1 MSRSNPAWPTPLLA
15 LDPIRLRPMGWLDD
29 LLPMR
34 PPSLW
39 RDRSL
44 YARALRWQ
52 PDTADLSWLFDAY
65 AMLGIEMPPPR
76 IEHRTHQRSPQR
88 GRLKGAARQTHIRRR
103 RAPIKGGNRPLTIP
117 RWSSPPQMVSPQRR
131 GSQDRVESSP
141 SFRSRKQVSPSTLPA
156 FQWRSPERVAPA
168 PTFSRPVQGQVAPN
182 LGSQPTLLRKEDSTV
197 ESRPSPISQEHK
209 VDRSVREQR
218 PQQRPTVLSSR
229 QPTVQQFPT
238 ASPSINRP
246 RTSET
251 VQTDASPP
259 PKVTWQRQHTR
270 SPWRLNHTGRTLL
283 NPQSVTRTTSEGV
296 SSTSVNASTQSSDD
310 VMKTKPKRFAD
321 RVVQIGKVTSSTNT
335 LETGFP
341 SNVRLRR
348 EVQQVEWTQVR
359 KGTIQSAVLEQGKIR
374 QIQPAVQMDLPPS
387 PRSIESERVRK
398 SQSPVSPVGD
408 ASSTAPT
415 PKAKPTDSRVP
426 PVKKRSS
433 KPQRV
438 EEVVFQAGRVH
449 RMEALR
455 ESRQVLHT
463 PSGEQSTRRLGTVVA
478 PKRESFT
485 AQPSSVQKRSLEV
498 ARRSSPQQVQVPN
511 RVPWRLKPSDRQI
524 IFRGSKPVFEQ
535 QSSTLPSKS
544 SPIAE
549 ATRSTQISREIPSV
563 PSWFRPERQ
572 RLIRHFEDRR
582 IQRQR
587 PRLEVRSE
595 PLRTEPLYG
604 FSNPQQGGERRF
616 RATEQTMVAPLRAGT
631 LVFPTP
637 MGDVE
642 TTRPTSEKSEPSQKN
657 RGEQVSTSDSSKS
670 NVRKGA
676 SSSAASTTIA
686 KSKQPSVYPEPK
698 IQQNTGYQRRKVDG
712 IQSRWRLRKTGAS
725 SKSLP
730 PLMRLTNTQSTQHS
744 WRLPQISVDSRELN
758 AAKTL
763 NPRSQSVNERR
774 TTKSVFRA
782 PTPFWQGAFQRSSVQ
797 YQSPMVYPTPQSA
810 DERPLTKGQSS
821 LKKEQSAVQNQTVSV
836 RKTSSS
842 TQIRIPIQTERG
854 LQRKPI
860 THSVQ
865 GQRDQQSVS
874 KRIRAER
881 TPIRS
886 VSWSRKPRF
895 ADPFAAH
902 RQSVLSKTPLEVLSP
917 TNASSQSVSSPI
929 GTQTKKVDTPSPTVV
944 ARTQKK
950 ELNQSQKVA
959 PTSMLKAPS
968 IPEIART
975 TSNTTTEQDSS
986 TSVRRTVVQAP
997 ISSTGS
1003 RSLQA
1008 PTSQVSPVRR
1018 VVAPTLSPSLVYSAT
1033 VSEQKRG
1040 VRTPTVG
1047 KYGQRGSTGV
1057 IDSAKV
1063 GTGRADTGGVSQP
1076 KGKYGPSSTSVAE
1089 QKRGPVGDTSDVS
1102 ESSSQAV
1109 QDKDTIG
1116 SMGDIGQRS
1125 VEAVVEQAVQ
1135 RQVQR
1140 LVRRLPK
1147 TQQSLLRSRI
1157 ALPTR
1162 WARKLGLA
1170 PTAEIKMGW
1179 RLQHSERT
1187 APNTTRQPVVPN
1199 VQGSGAQQFVVPT
1212 SESPKD
1218 SSVSQR
1224 VQIERADS
1232 VSGSANPTRQSSI
1245 QTTPNSKQK
1254 PRRLTNAQVNRIIE
1268 RQVSFFRSAQR
1279 QSFLRASQLTNSGS
1293 SAIPSPARSGLQKVT
1308 GEMRQALQ
1316 RMVFSSDAQPVFL
1329 DTLSEPIVENSRTR
1343 LNSQVVQKSTTQGYQ
1358 QSSVG
1363 KSSNSKK
1370 NVHTR
1375 MRRLQSGPQWRPG
1388 VHSPTS
1394 LRKPVQTVRQVSS
1407 DGQTTNIEKR
1417 PISQASS
1424 FSRSVSAS
1432 PSTPSIVRTPSKPQ
1446 SAPVAT
1452 AQSMTVLQNTVAPE
1466 DVRDTIESVSPEREV
1481 PSKSKQGSPSPRE
1494 ARRKVPARRGSTPM
1508 APRTLMGRSEVGVFL
1523 KPKKT
1528 ASDQPENIPAPKRQS
1543 SDSVDS
1549 DADVFMV
1556 DAAGNLLTGDVAKK
1570 RLKDLGFARSESV
1583 KPKAKPNPS
1592 STPSSYTW
1600 EAPEGMME
1608 EAIKQVRKEQMIEQ
1622 QVKKPSR
1629 AKATRVRQSVIKE
1642 WTEEQLLTILVEL
1655 AGSSPE
1661 ANALLRD
1668 VQDRVEEYFDLEHFR
1683 KI

>member
-1 MSRSNPAWPTPLLA
+1 
-15 LDPIRLRPMGWLDD
+15 
-29 LLPMR
+29 
-34 PPSLW
+34 
-39 RDRSL
+39 
-44 YARALRWQ
+44 
-52 PDTADLSWLFDAY
+52 
-65 AMLGIEMPPPR
+65 
-76 IEHRTHQRSPQR
+76 
-88 GRLKGAARQTHIRRR
+88 
-103 RAPIKGGNRPLTIP
+103 
-117 RWSSPPQMVSPQRR
+117 
-131 GSQDRVESSP
+131 
-141 SFRSRKQVSPSTLPA
+141 
-156 FQWRSPERVAPA
+156 
-168 PTFSRPVQGQVAPN
+168 
-182 LGSQPTLLRKEDSTV
+182 
-197 ESRPSPISQEHK
+197 
-209 VDRSVREQR
+209 
-218 PQQRPTVLSSR
+218 
-229 QPTVQQFPT
+229 
-238 ASPSINRP
+238 
-246 RTSET
+246 
-251 VQTDASPP
+251 
-259 PKVTWQRQHTR
+259 
-270 SPWRLNHTGRTLL
+270 
-283 NPQSVTRTTSEGV
+283 
-296 SSTSVNASTQSSDD
+296 
-310 VMKTKPKRFAD
+310 
-321 RVVQIGKVTSSTNT
+321 
-335 LETGFP
+335 
-341 SNVRLRR
+341 
-348 EVQQVEWTQVR
+348 
-359 KGTIQSAVLEQGKIR
+359 
-374 QIQPAVQMDLPPS
+374 
-387 PRSIESERVRK
+387 
-398 SQSPVSPVGD
+398 
-408 ASSTAPT
+408 
-415 PKAKPTDSRVP
+415 
-426 PVKKRSS
+426 
-433 KPQRV
+433 
-438 EEVVFQAGRVH
+438 
-449 RMEALR
+449 MEALR
-455 ESRQVLHT
+455 ESRQVLDKS
-463 PSGEQSTRRLGTVVA
+463 SGEQSRRRLDTVVS
-478 PKRESFT
+478 PKQGLFT
-485 AQPSSVQKRSLEV
+485 VQQSSVQKRSPEV

-535 QSSTLPSKS
+535 QLSTLPSKS

-549 ATRSTQISREIPSV
+549 ATRSTQISRRIPSI

-572 RLIRHFEDRR
+572 RLIQHFEERR
-582 IQRQR
+582 VQRQQ

-637 MGDVE
+637 MGDVD
-642 TTRPTSEKSEPSQKN
+642 TTRPTSEKSEPSQKY
-657 RGEQVSTSDSSKS
+657 RGEKGSTSAPSTS
-670 NVRKGA
+670 NVRKGE
-676 SSSAASTTIA
+676 SSSTALTTIV
-686 KSKQPSVYPEPK
+686 KSKQPTVYPEPK
-698 IQQNTGYQRRKVDG
+698 IQEQSGYQRRKVDG
-712 IQSRWRLRKTGAS
+712 IQSRWRLRKTIAS

-730 PLMRLTNTQSTQHS
+730 PLMRLTNTQSTEHS
-744 WRLPQISVDSRELN
+744 WRSPQILVDSLES
-758 AAKTL
+758 
-763 NPRSQSVNERR
+763 RSVNKPNTKFQSVNERR
-774 TTKSVFRA
+774 VTKGVFRS

-797 YQSPMVYPTPQSA
+797 LQSQMVYTTPQSA
-810 DERPLTKGQSS
+810 DERPVIKGQSS
-821 LKKEQSAVQNQTVSV
+821 LKKEQSVVQSKKVSV
-836 RKTSSS
+836 RNTRSA
-842 TQIRIPIQTERG
+842 TQVRIPIQPERRQ
-854 LQRKPI
+854 QRKPI
-860 THSVQ
+860 INSVQ
-865 GQRDQQSVS
+865 GQIDQPAVS
-874 KRIRAER
+874 NRIRTER

-917 TNASSQSVSSPI
+917 TSASNEMGSVPLGTPAKKTEISS
-929 GTQTKKVDTPSPTVV
+929 STVV

-950 ELNQSQKVA
+950 ELNQSQKST

-968 IPEIART
+968 TPEVART
-975 TSNTTTEQDSS
+975 PLKTTAEQDSS
-986 TSVRRTVVQAP
+986 ISTRRTVVQAP

-1008 PTSQVSPVRR
+1008 PTSKVSPVRR
-1018 VVAPTLSPSLVYSAT
+1018 VVAPTLSPSLVYSST
-1033 VSEQKRG
+1033 VSEQKSG
-1040 VRTPTVG
+1040 LRTPTVG
-1047 KYGQRGSTGV
+1047 KYGPRGSTGTMEG
-1057 IDSAKV
+1057 AKL
-1063 GTGRADTGGVSQP
+1063 GTGLADTGGVSQP
-1076 KGKYGPSSTSVAE
+1076 KGKYGPSSKSVVK
-1089 QKRGPVGDTSDVS
+1089 QKRGSDTEMADVS
-1102 ESSSQAV
+1102 DSASQAV
-1109 QDKDTIG
+1109 QGTDTIRPVDG
-1116 SMGDIGQRS
+1116 IGQES

-1187 APNTTRQPVVPN
+1187 VQNTTRQPVVPN

-1212 SESPKD
+1212 SESQKD
-1218 SSVSQR
+1218 SSGSQR
-1224 VQIERADS
+1224 VQRERDS
-1232 VSGSANPTRQSSI
+1232 VSGTATPVRQSS
-1245 QTTPNSKQK
+1245 TPTAPKTQPK

-1279 QSFLRASQLTNSGS
+1279 QSFLRASQLTDSGS
-1293 SAIPSPARSGLQKVT
+1293 RSIPSPARSGLQKVT

-1329 DTLSEPIVENSRTR
+1329 DAFSEPIVENTRNR
-1343 LNSQVVQKSTTQGYQ
+1343 LNSQATQKSATQAYQ

-1363 KSSNSKK
+1363 KSSTSKK

-1394 LRKPVQTVRQVSS
+1394 LRKPAQTVRQILHEPQS
-1407 DGQTTNIEKR
+1407 TTIEKR
-1417 PISQASS
+1417 PISSESS
-1424 FSRSVSAS
+1424 FSRSVSTS

-1466 DVRDTIESVSPEREV
+1466 DVRNTIESVSPEREGS
-1481 PSKSKQGSPSPRE
+1481 SKSKQGSSSPRE

-1528 ASDQPENIPAPKRQS
+1528 VSNQPENIPAPKRQS

-1556 DAAGNLLTGDVAKK
+1556 DAAGNLLTGEVAKK

-1583 KPKAKPNPS
+1583 KPKAKANTS

-1661 ANALLRD
+1661 ASALLRD